1 MLLTELDTSHSKPPM
16 LNFVAIVDTEVCN
29 HEHLKNLFK
38 LGTHKQQWTWQ

>member
-16 LNFVAIVDTEVCN
+16 LNFVAMACGYRVCN

-38 LGTHKQQWTWQ
+38 LGTHK